1 MGEDVRVRWGWL
13 KFMYIY
19 TLVGAG
25 GFGIT
30 LIVVPDTVL
39 TAFGWPDQDVVV
51 LGVMAS
57 VYTGFGIT
65 SILGLRSP
73 LKFSPVLLLQ
83 LAYKLIWMV
92 FVAAPLAVYGQLAAH
107 GLVLVAIFASY
118 IIGDL
123 IAIPFGYLFGKE
135 SRGQAESTSGHA

>member
-19 TLVGAG
+19 TLIGAG
-25 GFGIT
+25 GFGIA

-39 TAFGWPDQDVVV
+39 TAFGWPEQDAIV

-57 VYTGFGIT
+57 VYTGFGIV

-73 LKFSPVLLLQ
+73 LKYSPVLLLQ

-92 FVAAPLAVYGQLAAH
+92 FVAAPLAVYGQLPAH
-107 GLVLVAIFASY
+107 GWVFVGIFASY

-123 IAIPFGYLFGKE
+123 IAIPFRYVFAKE
-135 SRGQAESTSGHA
+135 SRDGAASTVSDA